1 MLTITLTAEK
11 EQTINV
17 TLNNQPCIIRLVQRE
32 SAIYMDLSLNSIPII
47 QGVPCWYGNKIVRY
61 SYLGFVGEL
70 VFLDLEGEDDP
81 FWDGLGTR
89 FLLFYFEEA
98 DLV

>member
-61 SYLGFVGEL
+61 PYLGFVGEL

-89 FLLFYFEEA
+89 FLLFYFEEV